1 MKQIIKNTEQRM
13 KKSEESLQNELARI
27 RAGVAN
33 ASLLSG
39 IVVDYYGAET
49 PLQTIASINVP
60 EPRMLLVTPYDK
72 STLKAIE
79 QAIQISDLGIT
90 PNNDGEKIRLTIPAL
105 TQERRNELMK
115 LVGKDLEQAKI
126 SVRNIRRDAMDE
138 AKEAE
143 KNSDITEDEQ
153 RRLEKEIQQV
163 TDQSIASLEKIAE
176 DKEAE
181 ILND

>member
-126 SVRNIRRDAMDE
+126 SVRNIRRGAMDE